1 MAIHS
6 LSTIVPTLA
15 S

>member
-6 LSTIVPTLA
+6 LQEFI
-15 S
+15 